1 MYGIKC
7 YLCISILKENAMI
20 QKIHIQPCYEVLNT
34 SKDIPYISVLDPT
47 DPQDNILTIP
57 ILI

>member
-20 QKIHIQPCYEVLNT
+20 QKIHIQPSYEVLNT

-47 DPQDNILTIP
+47 DTQDNILTIP
-57 ILI
+57 ISI

>member
-1 MYGIKC
+1 M
-7 YLCISILKENAMI
+7 ILKI
-20 QKIHIQPCYEVLNT
+20 QIQPCYEVLNT

-57 ILI
+57 IPI